1 MKPESSATLGALPTL
16 LPRKSNINSSR
27 PFIQMNLASGQ
38 PLLRQDRMRPHSRSQ
53 SLVPLRQAPSSLPTL
68 F

>member
-1 MKPESSATLGALPTL
+1 MKPESSATLGAPPTL

-38 PLLRQDRMRPHSRSQ
+38 PAASAGQDE
-53 SLVPLRQAPSSLPTL
+53 AA
-68 F
+68 